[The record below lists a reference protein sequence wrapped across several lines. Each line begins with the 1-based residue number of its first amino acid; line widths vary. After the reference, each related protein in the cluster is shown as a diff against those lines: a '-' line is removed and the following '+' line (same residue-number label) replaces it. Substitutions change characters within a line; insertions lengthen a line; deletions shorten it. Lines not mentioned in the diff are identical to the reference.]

1 MVLRYP
7 DFLRHIVNRKLSELS
22 SRYKGLLNHTDEIRK
37 LIALAEAK
45 YKFSSFGGDP
55 ENLAKYLLSEDFD
68 LVINSFKAANALNAL
83 RNILEEAKKAY
94 SDLPAVVD
102 AIDKVLSRIES
113 GEAGG
118 ISIIDRLY
126 SRIEEHVKDL
136 HGVLERSEDSIIY
149 KIRDVGTII
158 FRPSD
163 SFVDIDINTTIRVKE
178 EDLGAVIESLKNVLS
193 KRISGEKK

>member
-22 SRYKGLLNHTDEIRK
+22 NKYKGLLNHTDEIRK

-68 LVINSFKAANALNAL
+68 LVINSFKAANALDAL
-83 RNILEEAKKAY
+83 RSILEEARKAY

-102 AIDKVLSRIES
+102 AIDKVLSRIKS
-113 GEAGG
+113 GETSGL
-118 ISIIDRLY
+118 SIIDRLY
-126 SRIEEHVKDL
+126 SRIEGHVKDL
-136 HGVLERSEDSIIY
+136 PGVLEKSEDSIIY
-149 KIRDVGTII
+149 KIKGVGTII

-163 SFVDIDINTTIRVKE
+163 SFIDIDVNTTVRVRE
-178 EDLGAVIESLKNVLS
+178 EDLGSIIESLKNILL